1 MFIRLSLPTQTLIA
15 ELIGEARYLESSRK
29 LGMQGGSFS
38 KKSVKGT
45 YQYYFKY
52 YAFSGKRRECYIGSD
67 SDSTHLF
74 IKKHKEGAKHFLEE
88 KKRVR
93 ELTKMVIAGGVIVFD
108 RSTYSII
115 EALGNQGV
123 FRSGGVL
130 IGTQAFIAICN
141 LLAINPTGTGMKTHD
156 IDIVKEKRITVAAGD
171 TPISVVDT
179 LTALNMGF
187 TPIPP
192 FNHKE
197 QPTSYRSKTGI
208 SIDFMVPMT
217 GKHKVGVVKIPTFGV
232 HAQPLRYLDFLIE
245 ETIDAPVSSNSKT
258 VLVVVPDPSRFA
270 FHKLIV
276 ASKRPVIDTVKIAKD
291 VAQAAVLFEF
301 LLTERPDDLE
311 ATFQSLKDRGKN
323 WVKNFA
329 KGLNKMHRKN
339 PKIAK
344 TINDKFLG

>member
-1 MFIRLSLPTQTLIA
+1 MFNRLSLPTQTVIA

-38 KKSVKGT
+38 KKSIKGT
-45 YQYYFKY
+45 CQYYFKY
-52 YAFSGKRRECYIGSD
+52 YNFSGKRKECYIGPD
-67 SDSTHLF
+67 SDTTLLF
-74 IKKHKEGAKHFLEE
+74 IKKYKEGVEHFLEE

-93 ELTKMVIAGGVIVFD
+93 ELTKMVIAGGGVVFD

-115 EALGNQGV
+115 EALGNQGI

-130 IGTQAFIAICN
+130 IGTQAFVAICN

-156 IDIVKEKRITVAAGD
+156 IDIVRDKHISVAAGNNP
-171 TPISVVDT
+171 TSVLDT
-179 LTALNMGF
+179 LETLNMGF

-192 FNHKE
+192 FNHKD
-197 QPTSYRSKTGI
+197 QPTSYRSKAGI
-208 SIDFMVPMT
+208 SIDFLVPMI
-217 GKHKVGVVKIPTFGV
+217 GKHKTGAVKISAFGV
-232 HAQPLRYLDFLIE
+232 HAQPLRYLDYLIE
-245 ETIDAPVSSNSKT
+245 GTTQAPVSSNSKT

-276 ASKRPVIDTVKIAKD
+276 ASKRPVIDTVKINKD

-301 LLTERPDDLE
+301 LLYERPDDLDV
-311 ATFQSLKDRGKN
+311 AHQSLKDRGKN
-323 WVKNFA
+323 WVKNFE
-329 KGLNKMHRKN
+329 KGLNKMHREN
-339 PKIAK
+339 PKITR